1 MKKLTP
7 TDIKVML
14 LKKGIKQ
21 KELAEALGVTESYVS
36 QIIKGKRVAK
46 KYRDK
51 LLEIAQKGL
60 GAKIPD
66 KSSKIVRNILP
77 TEIIFL
83 VEEDAEGGYVAKA
96 LGYSIFTQ
104 AESIEELKEKI
115 KDALK
120 CHFDDEAEIPPT
132 I

>member
-21 KELAEALGVTESYVS
+21 KDLAEALGVTESYVS

-60 GAKIPD
+60 PK
-66 KSSKIVRNILP
+66 KK
-77 TEIIFL
+77 
-83 VEEDAEGGYVAKA
+83 K
-96 LGYSIFTQ
+96 
-104 AESIEELKEKI
+104 KK
-115 KDALK
+115 
-120 CHFDDEAEIPPT
+120 
-132 I
+132 